1 MNSEF
6 VEHIEHPESRY
17 LQEAQQ
23 SAYDR
28 VRERLNGHHMTD
40 VPEQVLEKLTYA
52 YYHDWEQNNP
62 SYVFLLADPGV
73 PGEHV
78 VFEANAYADLDT
90 NNYREK
96 VHVDQRF
103 GARWLAKKRYTDFTS
118 EFIQQCQ
125 EHGLVD
131 VDEPWWQYLLSGS
144 FFDDF
149 YMTDVVKYRENSPS
163 KAALDASVRLG
174 LIRELE
180 YIDPDLI
187 FTFGSRAWDAVRT
200 HLQAEPVSDIDDP
213 SSITE
218 VHGKLHRA
226 TREHDVAILPC
237 GHMSPQFRGAQI
249 SHKEYMS
256 RIAAGLETNA
266 AVQ

>member
-1 MNSEF
+1 
-6 VEHIEHPESRY
+6 
-17 LQEAQQ
+17 
-23 SAYDR
+23 
-28 VRERLNGHHMTD
+28 
-40 VPEQVLEKLTYA
+40 
-52 YYHDWEQNNP
+52 
-62 SYVFLLADPGV
+62 
-73 PGEHV
+73 
-78 VFEANAYADLDT
+78 
-90 NNYREK
+90 
-96 VHVDQRF
+96 
-103 GARWLAKKRYTDFTS
+103 
-118 EFIQQCQ
+118 
-125 EHGLVD
+125 
-131 VDEPWWQYLLSGS
+131 
-144 FFDDF
+144 
-149 YMTDVVKYRENSPS
+149 MTDVVKYRENSPS
-163 KAALDASVRLG
+163 KAALDASVHLG